1 MRAEANH
8 LEDKAAVRSMAI
20 VKELLGDYHP
30 RDFAVELWDGTQ
42 LGPDQGEFCRFTWRI
57 NNAKALGAVFRSD
70 QQVAL
75 AEAYVYGDFD
85 LTGDILAIFPLAE
98 QLSNKPWSAREKL
111 RIGGLLLGL
120 AGRDDH
126 EYSPTHL
133 NGRLHSKSRDRNAVR
148 FHYDVSNEFYQLWLD
163 SSLVYSC
170 AYFNSAED
178 TLDRAQEQKLDY
190 ICRKLRLRPGE
201 RLLDIG
207 CGWGGLI
214 RHAARNYGV
223 QAIGITL
230 SRQQSDL
237 ANQRIQKAELGS
249 LCEVHLIDYRDASQL
264 GQFDKVVSVGMVEHV
279 GERNLPEYF
288 RAAFN
293 LLKSGGVFLSHG
305 IGQAGNRAGPADP
318 TFTDVYVFPDG
329 ELVPIATMLGH
340 AEQAGFEVRDV
351 ENLREH
357 YFLTL
362 CHWLRRLEANEEQAR
377 NLVGDIKYRIW
388 RLYLAGSAYYFRSAK
403 LALYQSLFAK
413 PEHGES
419 GMPLTRSDWYQLR

>member
-1 MRAEANH
+1 MAVEAKPLQH
-8 LEDKAAVRSMAI
+8 KAAARTMAI
-20 VKELLGDYHP
+20 VEELLGDYHP
-30 RDFAVELWDGTQ
+30 RNFAVELWDGNQ
-42 LGPDQGEFCRFTWRI
+42 LSPEPGQFCRFTWRI
-57 NNAKALGAVFRSD
+57 NNARALRAVFRSN

-75 AEAYVYGDFD
+75 GEAYVYGDFD
-85 LTGDILAIFPLAE
+85 LTGDISAIFPLAE
-98 QLSNKPWSAREKL
+98 HLANKHLSARDKL

-120 AGRDDH
+120 PGRDHH
-126 EYSPTHL
+126 EHSPDPP
-133 NGRLHSKSRDRNAVR
+133 NGRRHSKSRDQEAVS

-163 SSLVYSC
+163 RSMVYSC
-170 AYFNSAED
+170 AYFNSPED

-214 RHAARNYGV
+214 LHAARNYGV
-223 QAIGITL
+223 HAIGITL
-230 SRQQSDL
+230 SQQQSDL
-237 ANQRIQKAELGS
+237 ARESIQKAELGS
-249 LCEVHLIDYRDASQL
+249 RCQIHLSDYRDASQL

-279 GERNLPEYF
+279 GEGKLPEYF
-288 RAAFN
+288 QTAFN
-293 LLKSGGVFLSHG
+293 LLRPGGVFLNHG
-305 IGQAGNRAGPADP
+305 IGRAGNRPKPDAS

-329 ELVPIATMLGH
+329 ELVPIATMLRH

-362 CHWLRRLEANEEQAR
+362 SQWLRRLEAQEEQAR
-377 NLVGDIKYRIW
+377 KLVGQIKYRIW

-403 LALYQSLFAK
+403 LDLYQSLLAK

-419 GMPLTRSDWYQLR
+419 GMPLTRSDWYQLQ